1 MRRRSKLNMSFIKI
15 VFLLSIFLLI
25 YLIYSTI
32 INTLAE
38 IKKKQ
43 AIASKETQ
51 DHDTVRLI

>member
-1 MRRRSKLNMSFIKI
+1 MRRRSKLNISFIKI

-43 AIASKETQ
+43 ATASKEAQ
-51 DHDTVRLI
+51 NRDTVRLN